1 MIERPLRGR
10 LLVATPILRDSAFD
24 HTVVLVLEH
33 DDQGA
38 VSVVLNRPTETE
50 VARPLP
56 QWGALAAHP
65 PVVFAGGPV
74 AQGGVIGL
82 ARAGVEEPA
91 EGWSPVLDRLGTLDL
106 ATRLEGIEDGI
117 EEIRLFSGYAGW
129 QAGQL
134 EAEIEARAW
143 FVVDAEP
150 GDALS
155 PSPERL
161 WDAVLRRQRG
171 RIALFAHFPP
181 DPSSN

>member
-1 MIERPLRGR
+1 MTRPLKGR
-10 LLVATPILRDSAFD
+10 LLVATPILGDSTFD

-33 DDQGA
+33 DDDG
-38 VSVVLNRPTETE
+38 SIGVVLNRPTDTE

-65 PVVFAGGPV
+65 PVVFVGGPV
-74 AQGGVIGL
+74 ARGGVIGL
-82 ARAGVEEPA
+82 ALARADQPA
-91 EGWSPVLDRLGTLDL
+91 HGWSPVLGHLGTLDL
-106 ATRLEGIEDGI
+106 GTQLEGLDDGI

-129 QAGQL
+129 HGDQL
-134 EAEIEARAW
+134 EAEIEAGAW

-161 WDAVLRRQRG
+161 WRDVLRRQRG
-171 RIALFAHFPP
+171 RAALFAHFPP
-181 DPSSN
+181 DPSLN